1 MLALL
6 QEDGRMS
13 ITDLADRLPLS
24 VSATRERMRRLER
37 TGVIDGYTVLVN
49 PDAMGRTIQ
58 ALVDVRFGQESTESM
73 EQAIRDLPS
82 VVNAMHLTG
91 RFDAQL
97 QVLCRDVAELDSLL
111 FVLKDERGAA
121 ETNTRLVLST
131 IEGFPRSLK

>member
-1 MLALL
+1 
-6 QEDGRMS
+6 
-13 ITDLADRLPLS
+13 
-24 VSATRERMRRLER
+24 
-37 TGVIDGYTVLVN
+37 
-49 PDAMGRTIQ
+49 
-58 ALVDVRFGQESTESM
+58 M